1 MAAVFLSIHMNGHL
15 AKLENSPQTLDFLAA
30 VTDNK
35 SVYAIKNSTLAGLFM
50 ETRFAPARQQLKQ
63 LAAAERLFWATEPE
77 RDYPFEFVCFQITG
91 YRPKEAGATELINGS
106 ELLEDLPVFIV
117 KLGGRLKL
125 KASSQQESIYTID
138 QLAEKFSVSAKTIN
152 RWRKRGFPA
161 GKYIFDDGKTR
172 LGFTESA
179 VSKFVDRN
187 SELVE
192 KASNFSQL
200 AATEKDKIIQTAM
213 ELAQDNQLSRR
224 RIIKSIAQRL
234 GRADETVRYTLA
246 EYEKENCNKP
256 IFKNRGDTITPKD
269 TAVIYNTFKSGTDA
283 KELTKKFH
291 RSKSSVYRIIN
302 QQRIRGLL
310 SIHLEFIDSAEF
322 FAPDAK
328 EKFLGSKL
336 NISRTLTLEK
346 IPFGRPAPNFWPQYL
361 DALKTIEPMSRDL
374 EIELFAR
381 YNYLKYLAGI
391 MRTKLD
397 LTRPVS
403 SLINEVEGYLAEAEQ
418 IKNMIIESNLRLVVT
433 IANRHI
439 AAGNPQDLVSE
450 GNLALMRAVEKY
462 DYTRGVRFGTYA
474 SWVIATD
481 FARSI
486 PAETKRPDKSGH
498 AKLANVQQDMRKI
511 AAPGIEILETAHRS
525 LEQVIKNNLT
535 EREQY
540 IVRYH
545 FGLVGPT
552 VKKKSKTLK
561 QIGEE
566 LGLTKERVRQIEL
579 GALQKLRHSLS
590 PEEFELLTG

>member
-1 MAAVFLSIHMNGHL
+1 MAAVFLFIYRNGHL
-15 AKLENSPQTLDFLAA
+15 DELENSSQTLDFSAF

-35 SVYAIKNSTLAGLFM
+35 GMYAMKNSMLAGLLM

-63 LAAAERLFWATEPE
+63 LAAAEKLFWATEAG
-77 RDYPFEFVCFQITG
+77 RDYPFEFICFQITG
-91 YRPKEAGATELINGS
+91 YRPREAGATELINGS
-106 ELLEDLPVFIV
+106 ELLEDLPVFIA
-117 KLGGRLKL
+117 KLSGRLKL
-125 KASSQQESIYTID
+125 EASSRQEAIYTIER
-138 QLAEKFSVSAKTIN
+138 LAEKFSVSAKTIN

-161 GKYIFDDGKTR
+161 GKYIFGDGKTR
-172 LGFTESA
+172 LGFTESS
-179 VSKFVDRN
+179 VSKFVDRH

-192 KASNFSQL
+192 KASSFSQL
-200 AATEKDKIIQTAM
+200 AAVEKDKIIQMAM

-224 RIIKSIAQRL
+224 QIIKSIAQRL

-246 EYEKENCNKP
+246 EYEKENRNKP
-256 IFKNRGDTITPKD
+256 IFKNRCDIITPRD
-269 TAVIYNTFKSGTDA
+269 AAVIYNTFKSGTDA
-283 KELTKKFH
+283 RDLTKKFN
-291 RSKSSVYRIIN
+291 RSTSSVYRIIN
-302 QQRIRGLL
+302 QQRIRSLL

-328 EKFLGSKL
+328 EKFLGSKPA
-336 NISRTLTLEK
+336 ISRTLTLEK
-346 IPFGRPAPNFWPQYL
+346 IPFGRPAPDFWPQYL
-361 DALKTIEPMSRDL
+361 DALKIIEPMSRDR

-397 LTRPVS
+397 MTMPVS

-433 IANRHI
+433 IASRHI
-439 AAGNPQDLVSE
+439 AAGNLQDLVSE

-474 SWVIATD
+474 SWAVATD

-498 AKLANVQQDMRKI
+498 AELANVQRDMRKI
-511 AAPGIEILETAHRS
+511 TAPGIEILETAHRS
-525 LEQVIKNNLT
+525 LEQIIKNNLT

-540 IVRYH
+540 IIRYH
-545 FGLVGPT
+545 FGLVGAT

-566 LGLTKERVRQIEL
+566 LSLTKERVRQIEL
-579 GALQKLRHSLS
+579 GALQKLRQCLS